1 MYLQRLTVTN
11 FKNYEQAEL
20 TFSEKINCLVGD
32 NGEGKTNLLDAIF
45 YLSFCKSFFNP
56 IDTQNIR
63 HGEEFFAIHGFY
75 QRNGDAADQVSCIQK
90 RNHKKQ
96 FRLNKK
102 EYDRLADHIG
112 LFPLSMVSATDARPH
127 KLGNDKR
134 RKNIP
139 RLTSQVEQVF
149 LDDLLNYNKAVQQRN
164 ALLRHFAESRSF
176 QQSSLD
182 IWDEQLLML
191 GHKIHLKRAAFLE
204 SFTPLF
210 QEYFDVISEGKE
222 KVSILYES
230 QLRERDFAELLRESL
245 QRDLSLRYSSAGVH
259 KDDMIFNLSGYPVKK
274 YGSQG
279 QQKSFL
285 ISLKLAQ
292 FEYTRRI
299 KTFRPVLL
307 FDDIFDKLD
316 DKRVAQLVRLV
327 GENNFG
333 QVFIT
338 DTKYERI
345 RSIFETIAIDHKIY
359 RITGGNPET
368 L

>member
-1 MYLQRLTVTN
+1 MYLQKLTVTN

-20 TFSEKINCLVGD
+20 AFSEKINCLVGD

-56 IDTQNIR
+56 LDMQNIR
-63 HGEEFFAIHGFY
+63 HGEEFFAIHGQY
-75 QRNGDAADQVSCIQK
+75 QRNGDNSDVISCIQK

-102 EYDRLADHIG
+102 DYDRLADHIG
-112 LFPLSMVSATDARPH
+112 LYPLVMVSPSDADLIS
-127 KLGNDKR
+127 LGSDER
-134 RKNIP
+134 RKYFDGVI
-139 RLTSQVEQVF
+139 SQFDKVY
-149 LDDLLNYNKAVQQRN
+149 LDDLLNYNKAVQHRN
-164 ALLRHFAESRSF
+164 ALLRHFAETHSF
-176 QQSSLD
+176 QQASID
-182 IWDEQLLML
+182 IWDEQLLLL
-191 GHKIHLKRAAFLE
+191 GKKIHLRRAEFLAG
-204 SFTPLF
+204 FTPLF
-210 QEYFDVISEGKE
+210 QEYFEVISEGKE
-222 KVSILYES
+222 KVGIQYES
-230 QLRERDFAELLRESL
+230 QLHERDFRELLKDSL
-245 QRDLSLRYSSAGVH
+245 QRDLAVRFSTAGVH
-259 KDDMIFNLSGYPVKK
+259 KDDMLFMLSGYPVKK
-274 YGSQG
+274 FGSQG

-299 KTFRPVLL
+299 KKFKPVLL

-316 DKRVAQLVRLV
+316 DHRVAQLIRLV

-345 RSIFETIAIDHKIY
+345 RSIFDKIEIDHRIY
-359 RITGGNPET
+359 RITGGKPEV

>member
-1 MYLQRLTVTN
+1 MYLQRLTVNN

-20 TFSEKINCLVGD
+20 SFSEKINCLVGD

-75 QRNGDAADQVSCIQK
+75 KRNGDTADQVSCIQK

-112 LFPLSMVSATDARPH
+112 LFPLVMVSPSDADLIN
-127 KLGNDKR
+127 LGSEER
-134 RKNIP
+134 RKYFDGVISQFD
-139 RLTSQVEQVF
+139 RLY
-149 LDDLLNYNKAVQQRN
+149 LDDLINYNKAVQQRN

-182 IWDEQLLML
+182 IWDEQLLVL
-191 GHKIHLKRAAFLE
+191 GQKIYQKRAAFLE
-204 SFTPLF
+204 TFTPLF

-222 KVSILYES
+222 KVSIHYES
-230 QLRERDFAELLRESL
+230 QLRERDFAELLRDSL

-259 KDDMIFNLSGYPVKK
+259 KDDMIFNLNDYTVKK
-274 YGSQG
+274 FGSQG

-359 RITGGNPET
+359 RITGGKPEA

>member
-1 MYLQRLTVTN
+1 MVSPSDADLINLG
-11 FKNYEQAEL
+11 
-20 TFSEKINCLVGD
+20 SEERRKYFDGVI
-32 NGEGKTNLLDAIF
+32 
-45 YLSFCKSFFNP
+45 S
-56 IDTQNIR
+56 
-63 HGEEFFAIHGFY
+63 
-75 QRNGDAADQVSCIQK
+75 
-90 RNHKKQ
+90 Q
-96 FRLNKK
+96 F
-102 EYDRLADHIG
+102 DRLY
-112 LFPLSMVSATDARPH
+112 
-127 KLGNDKR
+127 
-134 RKNIP
+134 
-139 RLTSQVEQVF
+139 
-149 LDDLLNYNKAVQQRN
+149 LDDLINYNKAVQQRN

-182 IWDEQLLML
+182 IWDEQLLVL
-191 GHKIHLKRAAFLE
+191 GQKIYQKRAAFLE
-204 SFTPLF
+204 TFTPLF

-222 KVSILYES
+222 KVSIHYES
-230 QLRERDFAELLRESL
+230 QLRERDFAELLRDSL

-259 KDDMIFNLSGYPVKK
+259 KDDMIFNLNDYTVKK
-274 YGSQG
+274 FGSQG

-299 KTFRPVLL
+299 KTFRPVHL

-359 RITGGNPET
+359 RITGGKPEA